1 MGNRYV
7 ERELEIKVSSGSTVA
22 DVIAL
27 FTAGQQ
33 TPTGNAFIGN
43 PRKKLIENH
52 GVTINGIGVTPEKQS
67 AIEVKDSDRIFI
79 FLPVAGG

>member
-1 MGNRYV
+1 MGNHYV
-7 ERELEIKVSSGSTVA
+7 ERETEIKVSPGSTVA

-33 TPTGNAFIGN
+33 KLTGDAFIGN
-43 PRKKLIENH
+43 RRKKLIGYH
-52 GVTINGIGVTPEKQS
+52 GVTINGIGVAPEKQS